1 MTQVVVLKIHKD
13 GQLVEEKRFTHVP
26 VVFGSSETESHVVL
40 KQEGISPIHARIE
53 KRAQQF
59 FICDMGSET
68 GTFKNSDKILEA
80 RLQSGDSIHIG
91 EFLVE
96 FDLEELAAS
105 AQQTSPPPSESSQP
119 KPQSSQESPEPPA
132 DETTQAPP
140 AQPEPQSQKSPKT
153 PVDETT
159 PKTPPSSTVEPSQPM
174 PQTFTQESS
183 KTSPS
188 RKKVSKNG
196 FRGVSPK
203 AEKPTVQTS
212 VTPSVGISSEKVS
225 NPSTFAPK
233 GPYQDINEFIKPT
246 KGNIVEVLVA
256 WRERVISVYHFSR
269 KGSLVVGTDPS
280 CDVIVP
286 LISSN
291 SNKASMLQII
301 NNQVQIVLYPGM
313 EGVLIRE
320 KQSIDFSQ
328 MMTMGRGGNHLALK
342 QSEMARI
349 QLGGEVEL
357 VVRYA
362 SQAPKPAVIPFMDL
376 SSNGFLVTLL
386 AVVLSGILMLWVTLN
401 RLDQIDRP
409 EDEEFRTALIIT
421 KPPPRPPTP
430 PKVTPPPPS
439 KPKPREIKKVIK
451 MEKKKKVT
459 KRPKK
464 STKLKTSKRKKK
476 KRVRVTKTER
486 SRKRR
491 GGGGGGARSVRGR
504 NKTRTNR
511 VGSVKK
517 GGSVK
522 TARKQG
528 AQMQSEKNLKKSGI
542 FSAFGSGGRN
552 NRLDQSYSGSGE
564 LAGLADQASG
574 SAGFAEDRP
583 GEGLGSRF
591 RETGAGRGRS
601 NVGVTNLRKK
611 GRSRGSGGFSGVGL
625 GNRKSVSIIPGGQGE
640 EFSGQIDRDGIR
652 RVFYDNQRAIRYCY
666 EKELNRNPMLSG
678 TLKLNFD
685 IGEHGRVVGRPSIKW
700 GSSTMKSRTVAS
712 CVLNRLR
719 SWRFPEPPR
728 NQVVNVMYPLAFSA
742 R

>member
-1 MTQVVVLKIHKD
+1 MTQVVVLKIHKN

-26 VVFGSSETESHVVL
+26 VVFGSSDTESHVVL
-40 KQEGISPIHARIE
+40 KQEGISGIHARIE
-53 KRAQQF
+53 KREEQF

-80 RLQSGDSIHIG
+80 RLQSGDSINIG
-91 EFLVE
+91 EFSLE
-96 FDLEELAAS
+96 FNLEEVAAS
-105 AQQTSPPPSESSQP
+105 VQQTPPPPEPSPP
-119 KPQSSQESPEPPA
+119 KPQPSQESPKPPVE
-132 DETTQAPP
+132 ETAP
-140 AQPEPQSQKSPKT
+140 K
-153 PVDETT
+153 
-159 PKTPPSSTVEPSQPM
+159 PPSPPPITTEPSPPM
-174 PQTFTQESS
+174 PQTFAQESPKTS
-183 KTSPS
+183 KTTSVGMS
-188 RKKVSKNG
+188 SKKV
-196 FRGVSPK
+196 F
-203 AEKPTVQTS
+203 
-212 VTPSVGISSEKVS
+212 
-225 NPSTFAPK
+225 NPNTFAPK

-246 KGNIVEVLVA
+246 KGSIVEVLVA

-301 NNQVQIVLYPGM
+301 NNQIQIVLYPGM
-313 EGVLIRE
+313 EGVLISE

-328 MMTMGRGGNHLALK
+328 MMTMGRGGNHLVLK

-349 QLGGEVEL
+349 QLGGQVEL

-362 SQAPKPAVIPFMDL
+362 SPAPKPAVIPFMDF

-401 RLDQIDRP
+401 RLDKIDRP

-421 KPPPRPPTP
+421 KPPPRPPTSS
-430 PKVTPPPPS
+430 KVTPPPPPKS
-439 KPKPREIKKVIK
+439 KPKEIKKVIK
-451 MEKKKKVT
+451 MEKKKKIT
-459 KRPKK
+459 KVPKK
-464 STKLKTSKRKKK
+464 SNKLKTSKRKKK
-476 KRVRVTKTER
+476 RRTRVTKTER
-486 SRKRR
+486 NQKRR
-491 GGGGGGARSVRGR
+491 GGGGGARSVRGK
-504 NKTRTNR
+504 NKTRANR
-511 VGSVKK
+511 AGSVKK

-522 TARKQG
+522 TAKKQG

-583 GEGLGSRF
+583 GQGLGSRF

-611 GRSRGSGGFSGVGL
+611 GRGRGSGGFGGVGL
-625 GNRKSVSIIPGGQGE
+625 GGRKSVSIIPGGQGE

-666 EKELNRNPMLSG
+666 EKELNRNTMLSG

-700 GSSTMKSRTVAS
+700 GSSTMKSRAVAS
-712 CVLNRLR
+712 CVLNRLK